1 VTEGK
6 SKLKNCLLWFQ
17 TLCSGPELPTEMS
30 KESQAKAGSPL
41 SIQQMRKELEQ
52 VTEEKEQSEKKAAE
66 YLDRLQRLQAD
77 MENFQKIAKRQ
88 VDAVT
93 KQASE
98 RLLVKLLPVLD
109 ALEQAGKL
117 SQSGD
122 SMPTDEIGVGL
133 KMLHQQLAEVLFA
146 EGLEEIPS
154 VGGLLDT
161 ERHEVVG
168 YLEADDKPENTVV
181 EEVRKGYFLNGK
193 VIRPSLVVVAKARR
207 SEAEPESETGGDS
220 N

>member
-1 VTEGK
+1 
-6 SKLKNCLLWFQ
+6 
-17 TLCSGPELPTEMS
+17 MS
-30 KESQAKAGSPL
+30 KESEAKAGKTPSL
-41 SIQQMRKELEQ
+41 QQMRKELEQ
-52 VTEEKEQSEKKAAE
+52 ATEEKEQSEKKAAE

-77 MENFQKIAKRQ
+77 MENLQKIAKRQ
-88 VDAVT
+88 VDTVT

-117 SQSGD
+117 TQSRD

-146 EGLEEIPS
+146 EGLEEIPT
-154 VGGLLDT
+154 VGGPLDT
-161 ERHEVVG
+161 ERHEVVS
-168 YLEADDKPENTVV
+168 YLETDDRPENTVV

-193 VIRPSLVVVAKARR
+193 VIRPSLVIVAKARR
-207 SEAEPESETGGDS
+207 PEAETEREAEGES

>member
-1 VTEGK
+1 
-6 SKLKNCLLWFQ
+6 
-17 TLCSGPELPTEMS
+17 
-30 KESQAKAGSPL
+30 
-41 SIQQMRKELEQ
+41 MRKELEQ
-52 VTEEKEQSEKKAAE
+52 VTEEKEQSEKKAAD

-77 MENFQKIAKRQ
+77 MENLQKIAKRQ
-88 VDAVT
+88 VDTIT

-109 ALEQAGKL
+109 ALEQAEKL
-117 SQSGD
+117 TQSGD

-146 EGLEEIPS
+146 EGLEEIPT
-154 VGGLLDT
+154 VGSLLDT

-168 YLEADDKPENTVV
+168 YLETDDKPENTVV

-193 VIRPSLVVVAKARR
+193 VIRPSLVIVTKAKRP
-207 SEAEPESETGGDS
+207 EAEPEGEAGGDS
-220 N
+220 D

>member
-1 VTEGK
+1 
-6 SKLKNCLLWFQ
+6 
-17 TLCSGPELPTEMS
+17 MS
-30 KESQAKAGSPL
+30 KESQAKAGNPP

-52 VTEEKEQSEKKAAE
+52 VTEEREQSEKKAAE

-133 KMLHQQLAEVLFA
+133 KMLNQQLAEVLFA
-146 EGLEEIPS
+146 EGLEEIPT

-168 YLEADDKPENTVV
+168 YLETDDKPENTVV
-181 EEVRKGYFLNGK
+181 DEVRKGYFLNGK
-193 VIRPSLVVVAKARR
+193 VIRPSLVIVVKARR
-207 SEAEPESETGGDS
+207 PEAEPESETGGDS